1 MRSYDRGNIILVE
14 FVFSEGSNSKQ
25 RPALVISVEDY
36 QRNREELIL
45 AAVTSNV
52 ERELIGDTELKD
64 WKKAGLL
71 YPSLVTAIVRT
82 IKKNMVNCR
91 LGRLSN
97 EDLRAV
103 EGNLRQV
110 MGL

>member
-1 MRSYDRGNIILVE
+1 MRSYDRGDIILVE

-45 AAVTSNV
+45 AAVTNNV
-52 ERELIGDTELKD
+52 ERELIGDTELED

-82 IKKNMVNCR
+82 IKKNMVNRR